1 MSYFFE
7 GYSLD
12 PERRELRRGAELVPV
27 EPQVFDLLEYLIRSR
42 DRVVSKDDVLDAVWN
57 GRAVS
62 ESALTSRVNAARAAV
77 GDTGEDQRL
86 IRTLRGKGFRF
97 IADVRESSGADNA
110 QHERELLDLPPRLP
124 DRPSVAVLP
133 FANLSGDPE
142 QEFFADGITE
152 DILTGLS
159 QIREFF
165 VIARNTMFTYK
176 GRPVDVQALST
187 ELGVRYVLE
196 GSVRK
201 AGGRVRIT
209 AQLNDGTNGRQIWAN
224 HYDHDLEDVFA
235 LQDEITQTVIGVL
248 GPELSHAEQQRALLK
263 PPENLDAWELFHRGT
278 FHFYKRTQE
287 GNREARRCFERAIER
302 DAAFAPAY
310 AGLARALAVDWILFA
325 PDRDADAAWYAA
337 RRAMELDGRAAI
349 SYLGL
354 GIVYL
359 LVRREGEN
367 ALRAFQEAL
376 AINPNDAQLHML
388 VGVALTSIGRAE
400 EALLFGE
407 QSIRLS
413 PFDSSIGIFYGRLAL
428 ANLFCERT
436 ERAIHW
442 GQRAAQ
448 KPGTWLDRIA
458 CPAALA
464 LAGRMAE
471 AIQACDELRAAW
483 PALTLQVVRETEL
496 TAHPP
501 YLDILCRGLSQ
512 AGMADT

>member
-1 MSYFFE
+1 
-7 GYSLD
+7 
-12 PERRELRRGAELVPV
+12 
-27 EPQVFDLLEYLIRSR
+27 
-42 DRVVSKDDVLDAVWN
+42 
-57 GRAVS
+57 
-62 ESALTSRVNAARAAV
+62 
-77 GDTGEDQRL
+77 
-86 IRTLRGKGFRF
+86 
-97 IADVRESSGADNA
+97 
-110 QHERELLDLPPRLP
+110 
-124 DRPSVAVLP
+124 VLP

-209 AQLNDGTNGRQIWAN
+209 AQLNDGTNGRQIWADR
-224 HYDHDLEDVFA
+224 YDRDLEDVFRPA
-235 LQDEITQTVIGVL
+235 GRDHPDRRRRARPGTEPRRAAACITQAAGESRCM
-248 GPELSHAEQQRALLK
+248 GALSPRPVSFLQADAGGQSRGAALFRAR
-263 PPENLDAWELFHRGT
+263 DRTRRGL
-278 FHFYKRTQE
+278 R
-287 GNREARRCFERAIER
+287 ARLCRAR
-302 DAAFAPAY
+302 
-310 AGLARALAVDWILFA
+310 ARALGRLDSARTGPRRRRRVGGRPA
-325 PDRDADAAWYAA
+325 RDGA
-337 RRAMELDGRAAI
+337 RRARGDFLSR
-349 SYLGL
+349 L

-388 VGVALTSIGRAE
+388 IGVALTSIGRAE
-400 EALLFGE
+400 EAIPFGE
-407 QSIRLS
+407 QAIRRS

-428 ANLFCERT
+428 SNLFCERT
-436 ERAIHW
+436 EQAIHW

-458 CPAALA
+458 LPAALA
-464 LAGRMAE
+464 LSGR
-471 AIQACDELRAAW
+471 RAKRSR
-483 PALTLQVVRETEL
+483 PATSFAPHGPR
-496 TAHPP
+496 
-501 YLDILCRGLSQ
+501 
-512 AGMADT
+512 

>member
-110 QHERELLDLPPRLP
+110 QREREPLDLPPRLP

-224 HYDHDLEDVFA
+224 HYDRDLEDVFA

-248 GPELSHAEQQRALLK
+248 GPELSRAEQQRALLK

-325 PDRDADAAWYAA
+325 PDRDADAAWHAA

-388 VGVALTSIGRAE
+388 IGVALTSIGRAE
-400 EALLFGE
+400 EALLLRRTGDPPKSFRFQHRNFLRQTRAR
-407 QSIRLS
+407 QSVLRE
-413 PFDSSIGIFYGRLAL
+413 DR
-428 ANLFCERT
+428 E
-436 ERAIHW
+436 AIHW

-483 PALTLQVVRETEL
+483 PALTVQVVRETEL

>member
-1 MSYFFE
+1 VLRVGQQRDRE
-7 GYSLD
+7 PLD
-12 PERRELRRGAELVPV
+12 P
-27 EPQVFDLLEYLIRSR
+27 
-42 DRVVSKDDVLDAVWN
+42 
-57 GRAVS
+57 
-62 ESALTSRVNAARAAV
+62 
-77 GDTGEDQRL
+77 
-86 IRTLRGKGFRF
+86 
-97 IADVRESSGADNA
+97 
-110 QHERELLDLPPRLP
+110 PPRLP

-159 QIREFF
+159 HIREFF

-187 ELGVRYVLE
+187 ELGVRYLLE

-209 AQLNDGTNGRQIWAN
+209 AQLNDGTNGRQIWADR
-224 HYDHDLEDVFA
+224 YDRDLKDVFA
-235 LQDEITQTVIGVL
+235 LQDEITQTVVGVL
-248 GPELSHAEQQRALLK
+248 GHELSRAEQQRALLK

-287 GNREARRCFERAIER
+287 GNREARRCFERAIDR

-325 PDRDADAAWYAA
+325 PDRDADAAWHAA

-388 VGVALTSIGRAE
+388 IGVALTSVGRAD
-400 EALLFGE
+400 EAVSFGE
-407 QSIRLS
+407 QAIRLS
-413 PFDSSIGIFYGRLAL
+413 PFDSNIGIFYGRLAL
-428 ANLFCERT
+428 SNLCCERV
-436 ERAIHW
+436 EQAVHW

-458 CPAALA
+458 LPAALA
-464 LAGRMAE
+464 LSDRLSE
-471 AIQACDELRAAW
+471 AKQACDGLCAAW
-483 PALTLQVVRETEL
+483 PALTVQVVRETEL

-501 YLDILCRGLSQ
+501 YLDILCRGLSK